1 MGFAQEQQR
10 CVKKES
16 RQAGRNKLVFY
27 HLVLGHLVAAGV
39 DRRIGLT
46 ARQHIAPGVNPWDL
60 MNNELRQTNN
70 DVSTKQLDTRSNGG
84 LNGELNGGL
93 NGGLNDRQKTA
104 PKTALKTA
112 PKTAQESTQENLTI
126 NGELNNQ
133 R

>member
-1 MGFAQEQQR
+1 MGFAQEQLR

-27 HLVLGHLVAAGV
+27 HLVLGDLVAAGV
-39 DRRIGLT
+39 DRQIRLT

-70 DVSTKQLDTRSNGG
+70 DVSTKQLDTRSNGE
-84 LNGELNGGL
+84 LNGE
-93 NGGLNDRQKTA
+93 LNDRQKTA

>member
-1 MGFAQEQQR
+1 MGFAQEQLR

-27 HLVLGHLVAAGV
+27 HLVLGDLVAAGV

-70 DVSTKQLDTRSNGG
+70 DVSTKQLDTRSNGE
-84 LNGELNGGL
+84 LNGEL